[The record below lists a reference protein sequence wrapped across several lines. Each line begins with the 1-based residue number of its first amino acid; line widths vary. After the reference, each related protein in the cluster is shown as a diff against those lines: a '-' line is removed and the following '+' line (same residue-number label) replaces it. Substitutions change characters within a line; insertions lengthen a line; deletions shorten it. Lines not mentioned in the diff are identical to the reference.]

1 MPFSALE
8 NVRFLCVS
16 TSTSTCAKSG
26 EDHFLTSRSAISSAF
41 LRLSLLSSSLVVDID
56 LLPRKN
62 GDDKADALG
71 KESGKK
77 IIIISVFFV
86 VTIVVVNSNALCR
99 TDDPR
104 LLRRRREESIVL
116 SSKFTYILSI
126 TTDALFCAD
135 VALRTF
141 RVLLEF
147 EFSFEF

>member
-16 TSTSTCAKSG
+16 TSGSTCAKSG

-56 LLPRKN
+56 LLPREKD
-62 GDDKADALG
+62 DDKADALG
-71 KESGKK
+71 KESGEK

-99 TDDPR
+99 TDPR

-116 SSKFTYILSI
+116 SDSKFTYCIYL
-126 TTDALFCAD
+126 
-135 VALRTF
+135 
-141 RVLLEF
+141 
-147 EFSFEF
+147 

>member
-56 LLPRKN
+56 LLPREN

-71 KESGKK
+71 KESGGK
-77 IIIISVFFV
+77 IIIIGEDD
-86 VTIVVVNSNALCR
+86 TSNALCKR
-99 TDDPR
+99 TDAR
-104 LLRRRREESIVL
+104 LVVLRRRREESIVL
-116 SSKFTYILSI
+116 SSTFTYVLSI

-147 EFSFEF
+147 SFEF